1 MSRKKKNNNFDRDY
15 RDICYFIN
23 HVKDID
29 FRVSLI
35 RSLGYRIGGNVV
47 KDKTSQE
54 KSIVIGKRNEYR
66 IQIAPS
72 ANGIPLA
79 VCAIVE

>member
-1 MSRKKKNNNFDRDY
+1 MSGKKKNNNFNRDY

-29 FRVSLI
+29 F
-35 RSLGYRIGGNVV
+35 
-47 KDKTSQE
+47 
-54 KSIVIGKRNEYR
+54 R